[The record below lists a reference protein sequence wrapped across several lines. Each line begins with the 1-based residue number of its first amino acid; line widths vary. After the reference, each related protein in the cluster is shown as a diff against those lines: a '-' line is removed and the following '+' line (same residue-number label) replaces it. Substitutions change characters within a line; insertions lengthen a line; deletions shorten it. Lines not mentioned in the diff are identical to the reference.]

1 MPWSRIG
8 RSTSTMPWSKSIS
21 ITRSAITHS
30 RPIET
35 CWKEEIV
42 HSCPSTVFAPIDTV
56 PSWLRILQPWPTQDQ
71 RPSSSSAPLRTSRLH
86 PGPTNA
92 SPSSRRRERS
102 RSFTRPSRA
111 ISRPYFRFSIPCRRM
126 KRSRVRRPPL
136 LGGGGP
142 RSSSGRSDGG
152 AAIGSVALSMAAR
165 RIWRG
170 MAAHRAPPGACPVR
184 LSVLADCRIAFTI
197 ALAMTRTVLIVD
209 DHPSFRA
216 SARMLLEAEGY
227 EVVGEAEDGRAAIQA
242 VHELRPDVVLLDVQ
256 LPDIDGIEVAARL
269 TANGSAPAIV
279 LTSSRD
285 LADLGPLRD
294 RCDVRGFIP
303 KAELSGAALEALL

>member
-8 RSTSTMPWSKSIS
+8 RSTSTIPWSKSIS
-21 ITRSAITHS
+21 MTRSAITHS

-42 HSCPSTVFAPIDTV
+42 HSWPSTVFAPIDTV
-56 PSWLRILQPWPTQDQ
+56 PSWLRILQPWPIQDQ
-71 RPSSSSAPLRTSRLH
+71 RPSSSVAPSPTSMLH
-86 PGPTNA
+86 PGPMNA
-92 SPSSRRRERS
+92 SPSRRSRRPR
-102 RSFTRPSRA
+102 RSFVSPSRTS
-111 ISRPYFRFSIPCRRM
+111 SRPYFPSSIPCRLM
-126 KRSRVRRPPL
+126 KRSSVRSPPVR
-136 LGGGGP
+136 GGGGP
-142 RSSSGRSDGG
+142 RSSSMR
-152 AAIGSVALSMAAR
+152 R
-165 RIWRG
+165 RIIG
-170 MAAHRAPPGACPVR
+170 KPSLRARVR
-184 LSVLADCRIAFTI
+184 LSVLANGAGTVTI
-197 ALAMTRTVLIVD
+197 PLAMNRTVLIVD

-216 SARMLLEAEGY
+216 SARMLLEAEGFD
-227 EVVGEAEDGRAAIQA
+227 VIGEAEDGESALRA
-242 VHELRPDVVLLDVQ
+242 VRELQPDLVLLDVQ

-285 LADLGPLRD
+285 LADLGPVRD